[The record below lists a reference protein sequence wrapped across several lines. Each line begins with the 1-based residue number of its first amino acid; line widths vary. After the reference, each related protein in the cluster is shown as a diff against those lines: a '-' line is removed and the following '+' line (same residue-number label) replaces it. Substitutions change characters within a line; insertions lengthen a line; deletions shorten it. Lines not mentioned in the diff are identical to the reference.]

1 MCTCSRRCAFTA
13 EVLIRTATITLSAF
27 LKWGSIAPTGGTA
40 KHMIGQGDVLVNG
53 AVERRRGRQLR
64 SGDRV
69 RIGAEEFVV
78 RYEP

>member
-1 MCTCSRRCAFTA
+1 
-13 EVLIRTATITLSAF
+13 LSAF
-27 LKWGSIAPTGGTA
+27 LKWAGTVPTGGAA
-40 KHMIGQGDVLVNG
+40 KRTIEQGDVRVND
-53 AVERRRGRQLR
+53 AVETRRGRQLR